1 MAGWALT
8 GRASAV
14 RKGPRVSIST
24 ASVSFLI
31 LRRDLLDVIEDEH
44 FHRSFGR
51 LQPQPE
57 LFLDPCGEPARVA
70 AFPFVGLYGE
80 IKAPSHSTPVINLAT
95 QSPHNPIP
103 TTLTTTTF

>member
-8 GRASAV
+8 GRALAM

-31 LRRDLLDVIEDEH
+31 LRRDLLDVIDDEH
-44 FHRSFGR
+44 FHRPFGR

-57 LFLDPCGEPARVA
+57 LFLDCGGEPGTIA
-70 AFPFVGLYGE
+70 AFPFIVLQRE
-80 IKAPSHSTPVINLAT
+80 IKAPFDSGLVVNRAT
-95 QSPHNPIP
+95 QVAR
-103 TTLTTTTF
+103 